1 MLDIASSSASNM
13 AAAELSR
20 MFWALVYLADRS
32 WPCDVVP
39 IGRGESAVSTLVAVA
54 GS

>member
-1 MLDIASSSASNM
+1 MLSIASSPASNM

-20 MFWALVYLADRS
+20 MFWALVYLADWP

-39 IGRGESAVSTLVAVA
+39 LGRSESAVSPLVAVA